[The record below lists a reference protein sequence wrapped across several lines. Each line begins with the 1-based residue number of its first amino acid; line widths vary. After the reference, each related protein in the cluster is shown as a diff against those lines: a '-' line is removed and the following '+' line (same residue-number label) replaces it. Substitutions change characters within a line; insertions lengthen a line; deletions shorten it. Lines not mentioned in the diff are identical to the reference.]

1 MSWTQEKEEKLRQL
15 WEKGHTASQIA
26 EILGD
31 TTRNAVIGK
40 AHRLKLAARAPN
52 KKSVAQK
59 KEVSNVQNRNDKQI
73 SRKSRF
79 KSILLDKNFEPA
91 KNLELDLVE
100 ISPKALPPVCK
111 AMEYKKFLYEQKKR
125 DKLIKSKSTKV
136 IVKELRFGPNTD
148 EHDYEFKK
156 KHGIKFLKEGAKLKA
171 FVFFKGR
178 SIIFKEKG
186 QILLLRLAQE
196 LEEYGKVESLP
207 TMEGKKMIMFVAPKK

>member
-79 KSILLDKNFEPA
+79 KSILLDKNFEPENP
-91 KNLELDLVE
+91 KKLE
-100 ISPKALPPVCK
+100 
-111 AMEYKKFLYEQKKR
+111 
-125 DKLIKSKSTKV
+125 
-136 IVKELRFGPNTD
+136 ELGDNNCRWPIGHPD
-148 EHDYEFKK
+148 Q
-156 KHGIKFLKEGAKLKA
+156 EGVY
-171 FVFFKGR
+171 FCGR
-178 SIIFKEKG
+178 SPIEGFSYCKLHVLYAFQPKNQKE
-186 QILLLRLAQE
+186 E
-196 LEEYGKVESLP
+196 LIDKEDDVPEFIEKKVKAS
-207 TMEGKKMIMFVAPKK
+207 K